1 MDAGSALTRITG
13 RPAGDECAAHAFHSG
28 RPCQWRRFES
38 VCVTVLGGAAS
49 GPIVLARKW
58 TYTPDHSSCTLP
70 IHIRRLCSASR
81 HGPHESGRAML
92 TLHPSGTRPLYA
104 QIIETLQREI
114 ADGNAPRR
122 NATSLVAPTR
132 QRSPRQPHHRRHRV
146 RRARGGGSDRVARR
160 IGHLRPAAVDTTA
173 TGWAQR
179 RDRGRTSAPALPP
192 WQRELV
198 PTVNVE
204 REQVLGHVLRGPLT
218 PDTIGFAWGA
228 GDPRLIPMT
237 EFRRALLDV
246 LDQDGPAALGPEG
259 GTGYPPLR
267 QWLATYL
274 RQNGLDAT
282 PDDIVITGGTQQ
294 TISLVAATLL
304 QPGDRVITEE
314 PTWPGALEV
323 FAAAGARVI
332 GIPLDEGGMRH
343 DRLVDAL
350 EHEQPRLIYTVPT
363 FQNPTGA
370 VMSARRRR
378 ALCALAEQYGVPI
391 LEDDHV
397 REVRFGQ
404 PIPPPLAAFDR
415 RGDVIHAGGFTK
427 SLIPSLRIGYVVARG
442 PLREAL
448 IARKRTV
455 DLFGSALM
463 QRTLATFLESGAVAR
478 HWRRVSRIYHRR
490 HTVMLRAL
498 ERHFPPGSKVERRLR
513 RPGALGARAGGGLRC
528 RAARRGG
535 RGRSRVCARSGLFP
549 RSPRINPICG

>member
-1 MDAGSALTRITG
+1 M
-13 RPAGDECAAHAFHSG
+13 
-28 RPCQWRRFES
+28 
-38 VCVTVLGGAAS
+38 
-49 GPIVLARKW
+49 
-58 TYTPDHSSCTLP
+58 SST
-70 IHIRRLCSASR
+70 
-81 HGPHESGRAML
+81 AM
-92 TLHPSGTRPLYA
+92 
-104 QIIETLQREI
+104 
-114 ADGNAPRR
+114 APRR
-122 NATSLVAPTR
+122 WVRKVAPAI
-132 QRSPRQPHHRRHRV
+132 RRY
-146 RRARGGGSDRVARR
+146 GIGSR
-160 IGHLRPAAVDTTA
+160 
-173 TGWAQR
+173 
-179 RDRGRTSAPALPP
+179 
-192 WQRELV
+192 
-198 PTVNVE
+198 
-204 REQVLGHVLRGPLT
+204 
-218 PDTIGFAWGA
+218 
-228 GDPRLIPMT
+228 
-237 EFRRALLDV
+237 
-246 LDQDGPAALGPEG
+246 
-259 GTGYPPLR
+259 
-267 QWLATYL
+267 TYL

-282 PDDIVITGGTQQ
+282 PDDILMTGGTQQ

-304 QPGDRVITEE
+304 QPGDRVITEV

-323 FAAAGARVI
+323 FEAAGARVI
-332 GIPLDEGGMRH
+332 GIPLERGGMQH

-463 QRTLATFLESGAVAR
+463 QRALTTFLESGAVAR

-490 HTVMLRAL
+490 HAVMLRAL
-498 ERHFPPGSKVERRLR
+498 ERHFPSGSQVERRLW

-528 RAARRGG
+528 RAARRRG
-535 RGRSRVCARSGLFP
+535 RGRRRVCARSGLLP
-549 RSPRINPICG
+549 RARGSTLSAAELRRGGRSGDRARHRRSRPPRPGARRRGGLDPARPHTTGGAPPASASSRIHSLIGNRGGNPPRRGKACPHACT

>member
-1 MDAGSALTRITG
+1 
-13 RPAGDECAAHAFHSG
+13 
-28 RPCQWRRFES
+28 
-38 VCVTVLGGAAS
+38 
-49 GPIVLARKW
+49 
-58 TYTPDHSSCTLP
+58 
-70 IHIRRLCSASR
+70 
-81 HGPHESGRAML
+81 ML

-114 ADGNAPRR
+114 ADGNLPAG
-122 NATSLVAPTR
+122 TR
-132 QRSPRQPHHRRHRV
+132 LPSSRQLANDLHVSRITV
-146 RRARGGGSDRVARR
+146 VTAYAELEAVGAIESRGGSGTYV
-160 IGHLRPAAVDTTA
+160 
-173 TGWAQR
+173 
-179 RDRGRTSAPALPP
+179 LPP
-192 WQRELV
+192 WTPPRPAGRSGETPAALLAPTFPPWQCELV
-198 PTVNVE
+198 PTVNME
-204 REQVLGHVLRGPLT
+204 REQVLGQVLRGPLT

-237 EFRRALLDV
+237 EFRRALLNV
-246 LDQDGPAALGPEG
+246 LDHDGPAALGPEG

-294 TISLVAATLL
+294 TIALVAATLL

-370 VMSARRRR
+370 VTSARRRQ

-391 LEDDHV
+391 FEDDHV

-463 QRTLATFLESGAVAR
+463 QRTLATFLESGAVAH
-478 HWRRVSRIYHRR
+478 HWRRISRIYHRR

-498 ERHFPPGSKVERRLR
+498 EGHFPPGSKWSGVS
-513 RPGALGARAGGGLRC
+513 GGLVLWVRVPEGVSV
-528 RAARRGG
+528 AALHDAAATAGVGFARGAAFFAKPANQPYLRLNFAAVDESEID
-535 RGRSRVCARSGLFP
+535 RGIAVLGHLVKEVVAM
-549 RSPRINPICG
+549 